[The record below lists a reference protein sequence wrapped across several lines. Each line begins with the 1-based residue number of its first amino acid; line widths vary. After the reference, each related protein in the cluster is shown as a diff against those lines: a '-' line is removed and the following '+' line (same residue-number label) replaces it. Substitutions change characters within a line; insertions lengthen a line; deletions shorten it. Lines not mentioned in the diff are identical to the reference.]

1 MAIYI
6 RNLRK
11 EKPTQPFHIE
21 VCRPS
26 ILGNRFALNVNTIKE
41 RDIVCDKY
49 EKWFYENID
58 NLKPELN
65 RLLDILERYGKLE
78 LFCWC
83 VPKRCHA
90 ETIKR
95 WLLKNN
101 HSIYMMFGE

>member
-11 EKPTQPFHIE
+11 EKPTQPYHIK

-26 ILGNRFALNVNTIKE
+26 ILGNPFLLKNKNDKKE

-49 EKWFYENID
+49 EEWFDKNIV

-65 RLLDILERYGKLE
+65 HLLDILRRYGKLE

-90 ETIKR
+90 EIIKM
-95 WLLKNN
+95 WLLKND
-101 HSIYMMFGE
+101 HSRYGYGE